1 MDYCISHT
9 FTMTD
14 FTPVFTAHLFPKLD
28 ALLMALLRSLG
39 TDDWNRPTPAPKW
52 TVKDVATHLLDGNL
66 RVLSML
72 RDGYFGQPAPQIDSY
87 AGLVKYLNQLNADF
101 LLAFKRVSPHVLIDL
116 LESTGVLYSEVM
128 ASLPPDEQAVFS
140 VAWAGQ
146 TQSPNW
152 FHVAREYTE
161 KWHHQQ
167 QIRAALGLESALYAK
182 ALYHPYLQVS
192 MYALPYQYR
201 DVQAEE
207 GSLIKITVKGE
218 GGGDWYLQKQL
229 LEWNLVQNPV
239 EEPTCFI
246 CIEETWAWRIF
257 MNAASLEEAKKHTT
271 ITGNMKL
278 GLPIYGV
285 RAVMV

>member
-1 MDYCISHT
+1 
-9 FTMTD
+9 MTD

-28 ALLMALLRSLG
+28 VLLMALLRSLG
-39 TDDWNRPTPAPKW
+39 SGDWNKPTPAPKW
-52 TVKDVATHLLDGNL
+52 TVKDIATHLLDGNL

-72 RDGYFGQPAPQIDSY
+72 RDQYFGQAAPQIDSY

-116 LESTGVLYSEVM
+116 LESTGDLYSEVM
-128 ASLPPDEQAVFS
+128 ASLPPDEPAVFS

-152 FHVAREYTE
+152 FHIAREYTE

-167 QIRAALGLESALYAK
+167 QIRAALGLESALYEK
-182 ALYHPYLQVS
+182 ELYHPYLQVS

-207 GSLIKITVKGE
+207 GSLLKITIKGE
-218 GGGDWYLQKQL
+218 GGGDWYLQKQMR
-229 LEWNLVQNPV
+229 EWELVESSVKEPSCTISM
-239 EEPTCFI
+239 EES
-246 CIEETWAWRIF
+246 WAWRIF
-257 MNAASLEEAKKHTT
+257 MNAASLDEAKQHST
-271 ITGNMKL
+271 IIGNIAL
-278 GLPIYGV
+278 GWPIFGV